1 MIERGENNHF
11 VQDLKFVL
19 LCCSCSWVY
28 FIKMYLFIYPWLCWV
43 FVPVHGLSLVVA
55 SGGYHLGV
63 VRGRLTAVASLIAEH
78 RLWSTQA
85 SVVGVHRLSSLAP
98 GL

>member
-1 MIERGENNHF
+1 
-11 VQDLKFVL
+11 
-19 LCCSCSWVY
+19 
-28 FIKMYLFIYPWLCWV
+28 MYLFIYPWLCWV

-63 VRGRLTAVASLIAEH
+63 VRGHLIAVASLIAEH